1 MMWLGLELGLQPQD
15 GCSPPLPV
23 SHPELDPLRQPV
35 RIPFASWRQPGV
47 LEGWTVGG
55 DVRSSREDGDGDQKH
70 RPRAQALKKTP
81 SVHLEAGRVEVG
93 HVGDEIEGV
102 GFVRRVL
109 LLPPVQGLSS
119 LRIQRWGD
127 SPHLGAGRVEARE
140 VIPEKV
146 GGARV
151 GGRGR
156 RALK

>member
-1 MMWLGLELGLQPQD
+1 MVTSEARAKLEMETRNIVHERRH
-15 GCSPPLPV
+15 S
-23 SHPELDPLRQPV
+23 
-35 RIPFASWRQPGV
+35 
-47 LEGWTVGG
+47 
-55 DVRSSREDGDGDQKH
+55 
-70 RPRAQALKKTP
+70 KTP